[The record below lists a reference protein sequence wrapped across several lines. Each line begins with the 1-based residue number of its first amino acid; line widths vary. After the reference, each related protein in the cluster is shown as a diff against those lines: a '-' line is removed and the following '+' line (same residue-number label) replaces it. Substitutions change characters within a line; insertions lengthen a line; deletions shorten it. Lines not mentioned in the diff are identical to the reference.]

1 MNGIKNKTSLK
12 TFGYFFSI
20 IFFILFLIFLYKQS
34 TYYKF
39 LFLSLSFLFFI
50 ITFFKSVWLKE
61 LNTLWF
67 KLGLNLSKFISPV
80 IIAIIFYCIITPYGC
95 LKRMFKLG
103 TKNKMMYLDK
113 SFWRN
118 CNNKKS
124 NYNNPF

>member
-20 IFFILFLIFLYKQS
+20 IFFILFLIFFYKQS

-39 LFLSLSFLFFI
+39 LFLSLSFSFFI
-50 ITFFKSVWLKE
+50 ITFFKSTWLKE

-80 IIAIIFYCIITPYGC
+80 IIAIIFYCIITPYGY

>member
-12 TFGYFFSI
+12 TFFYFFSI

-95 LKRMFKLG
+95 LKRILKLG

-124 NYNNPF
+124 KYNNPF

>member
-20 IFFILFLIFLYKQS
+20 IFFILFLIFLYKQN

>member
-20 IFFILFLIFLYKQS
+20 IFFIFFLIFLYKQS